1 MSKIPG
7 KYEQKQLPSNA
18 PAKKTTGEKRA
29 DFARQGPKKFDPP
42 SKAQIKIK
50 DGAVA
55 LAPLPQVETKKVE
68 KAAWTAKLERMVD
81 KFVGLLADAK
91 ANLQAIVRAA
101 KELCR
106 ATKGLDPSL
115 NVLVA
120 NKVETLS
127 LQEQANVFGNVEK
140 IENNYLSLDGN
151 SATFD
156 LLMNTKMVVEQ
167 ALTTSAPVSVSLGV
181 DPATFDLFMNTKMVV
196 GQTPTT
202 SAPVSVS
209 LDESEGKKFQPE
221 LKRKPAFGPGGTW
234 DRKGEEATKAFVD
247 CLLHGKP
254 SEMQNVYYG
263 ESGLHKVVREKSDI
277 YGRTSL
283 EYLVGGEF
291 DRWIGAALAGK
302 SQDQIAQIRAKVA
315 TAEKAGIKGE
325 IWNAFKERMEV
336 VLLASKPKE
345 DERLQ
350 LSEAF
355 LKSLASGGD
364 IHATGPKMVQYHRDA
379 ESLAGGQSEER
390 VKKITETFLM
400 VALHNVGPGEK
411 STLRTNLVAYIA
423 RKDNPPDFPVSVQI
437 LAKLL
442 DVKIKTSKGNST
454 RAAPLQTAPMFES
467 TAPVPGQTAEQL
479 TEVFLRSVSYF
490 GVIGD
495 ILATGKSLDRQC
507 FTDVSEWSN
516 SLNRVQARITGLLEK
531 SLAKLSVSDR
541 AVMWANLAPH
551 IATLGEEPHS
561 VRILAELLGGEVG
574 IGKAE
579 LTKTAPSQEERA
591 AKRFVTKLMI
601 ADPTWHQAGEFTGPV
616 LIKVL
621 EGLSDGLLQEL
632 VDTCETRLA
641 DQPENKKLAMVRDE
655 AQLLQLQKEYLL

>member
-1 MSKIPG
+1 
-7 KYEQKQLPSNA
+7 
-18 PAKKTTGEKRA
+18 
-29 DFARQGPKKFDPP
+29 
-42 SKAQIKIK
+42 
-50 DGAVA
+50 
-55 LAPLPQVETKKVE
+55 
-68 KAAWTAKLERMVD
+68 MVD

-167 ALTTSAPVSVSLGV
+167 ALMTSAPVSVSLGV

-209 LDESEGKKFQPE
+209 LDESEGEEFNPSSRGSLPLARAE
-221 LKRKPAFGPGGTW
+221 HGIARARKRRRHSSIACSTANRARCTTARAGS
-234 DRKGEEATKAFVD
+234 D
-247 CLLHGKP
+247 
-254 SEMQNVYYG
+254 
-263 ESGLHKVVREKSDI
+263 KVVREKSDI

-390 VKKITETFLM
+390 VKKI
-400 VALHNVGPGEK
+400 H
-411 STLRTNLVAYIA
+411 
-423 RKDNPPDFPVSVQI
+423 
-437 LAKLL
+437 
-442 DVKIKTSKGNST
+442 
-454 RAAPLQTAPMFES
+454 
-467 TAPVPGQTAEQL
+467 
-479 TEVFLRSVSYF
+479 
-490 GVIGD
+490 
-495 ILATGKSLDRQC
+495 
-507 FTDVSEWSN
+507 
-516 SLNRVQARITGLLEK
+516 
-531 SLAKLSVSDR
+531 
-541 AVMWANLAPH
+541 
-551 IATLGEEPHS
+551 
-561 VRILAELLGGEVG
+561 
-574 IGKAE
+574 
-579 LTKTAPSQEERA
+579 
-591 AKRFVTKLMI
+591 
-601 ADPTWHQAGEFTGPV
+601 
-616 LIKVL
+616 
-621 EGLSDGLLQEL
+621 
-632 VDTCETRLA
+632 
-641 DQPENKKLAMVRDE
+641 
-655 AQLLQLQKEYLL
+655 